1 MYGADARTNTLP
13 GTTDRPRPASYPPAP
28 RPLPFTS
35 ATTRSAT
42 VTRVTDRA
50 GHPEQVVSPIRYAWA
65 LGLRMAYR
73 EVGTGDP
80 VVFLHGNPTSSYLW
94 RDVLE
99 RVAHHGR
106 CVAPDLVGMG
116 ASDKLPD
123 SGPDSY
129 RFVEHRRHLD
139 ALLDRIGVH
148 ERVVLVGHD
157 WGGVL
162 AMDWARRHPE
172 AVRGIAYLE
181 TLVAPVSWD
190 GPNAPDPGLFGPLRG
205 PDGERLVLA
214 ENVFVEKVLQA
225 GTRRPLAAFEMD
237 AYRAPYREPGES
249 RRPTLTWPRE
259 IPIDGE
265 PADVAEIVTRN
276 AEWMAASPVPKLFVN
291 GDPGA
296 LLTGPLRERC
306 RRWPAQQE
314 VTVPGLHFLPEDS
327 APEIGVALHTW
338 LNRLP

>member
-1 MYGADARTNTLP
+1 
-13 GTTDRPRPASYPPAP
+13 
-28 RPLPFTS
+28 
-35 ATTRSAT
+35 
-42 VTRVTDRA
+42 V
-50 GHPEQVVSPIRYAWA
+50 RYARVH
-65 LGLRMAYR
+65 GLRMAYR

-94 RDVLE
+94 RDVLG
-99 RVAHHGR
+99 RAARHGR

-116 ASDKLPD
+116 ASDELPG
-123 SGPDSY
+123 SGPGSY

-139 ALLDRIGVH
+139 GLLDALAVT

-162 AMDWARRHPE
+162 AFDWARRHPG

-205 PDGERLVLA
+205 PEGERLVLE
-214 ENVFVEKVLQA
+214 ENVFVEKVLPA
-225 GTRRPLAAFEMD
+225 GTLRTLSAEEMD
-237 AYRAPYREPGES
+237 AYRAPYRTPGES

-259 IPIDGE
+259 IPIDGD
-265 PADVAEIVTRN
+265 PADVEEIVTRN
-276 AEWMAASPVPKLFVN
+276 AEWMASSPVPKLFID

-306 RRWPAQQE
+306 RRWPAQRE
-314 VTVPGLHFLPEDS
+314 VTVRGLHFLPEDS
-327 APEIGVALHTW
+327 ATEIADALDAW
-338 LNRLP
+338 LPTLP